1 MTTQKE
7 AKNIA
12 SQKRVYMDYSAGKPV
27 DPRVIEELLP
37 YMRSLYGNPSS
48 LHAFGQE
55 AKNALEEARAKVAQL
70 INAEKKE
77 SIIFTSGATESN
89 NLAIKGIA
97 YRYKDRGTRIIT
109 SSVEHMSVVN
119 PCKFLTTKGFEA
131 VFLPVDQYGFVNL
144 EALEK
149 ELTDKTVLVTMVY
162 ANGEIGTIEPIR
174 DISKIV
180 HSKNTYLHVDATAAN
195 GQVPIDVKND
205 GIDLLSLS
213 SNDMYGPKGVGAL
226 YIKEG
231 IRVEPSLHGG
241 GQERGLRS
249 GTENIPGIIGFGR
262 AAEIART
269 EMQTESER
277 LVKLRDRLIKGLLE
291 PTRYSFLNGHATK
304 RLSNNVSVRY
314 SFIEGES
321 MLLSLDIMGV
331 AASSGSACTAKTLE
345 PSHVLLA
352 IGLKHEEAHG
362 SLMFS
367 LGKQNTEEEADYVIS
382 LMPGIVKRLRSM
394 SPLTP
399 KEMNE

>member
-7 AKNIA
+7 VKNIA

-149 ELTDKTVLVTMVY
+149 EITDKTVLVTMVY

-249 GTENIPGIIGFGR
+249 GTENIPGIIGFGK